1 MPRAV
6 TRRDTAASDAWAS
19 VGARAGAGGGVHPW
33 GQEAGLQLPRPHEF
47 SIRRAAMNAQC
58 EPTPEVAGGLEVNTQ
73 INVKLPLKLQVPK
86 RLRTDQLEILQKF
99 CRCGAL

>member
-1 MPRAV
+1 
-6 TRRDTAASDAWAS
+6 
-19 VGARAGAGGGVHPW
+19 
-33 GQEAGLQLPRPHEF
+33 
-47 SIRRAAMNAQC
+47 MNAQC

-73 INVKLPLKLQVPK
+73 VNVKLPLKLQVPK